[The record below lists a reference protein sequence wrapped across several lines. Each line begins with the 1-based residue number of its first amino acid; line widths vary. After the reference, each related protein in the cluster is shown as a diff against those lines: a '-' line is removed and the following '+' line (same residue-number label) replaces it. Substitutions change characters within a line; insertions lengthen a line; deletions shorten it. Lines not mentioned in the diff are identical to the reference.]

1 MPIFKISLQY
11 TLACSV
17 LKEGRRK
24 LKIGREKPM
33 TRMTRDPFMG
43 QKVKG
48 QGHQAN

>member
-1 MPIFKISLQY
+1 MPIFKISLLN
-11 TLACSV
+11 TLARSV
-17 LKEGRRK
+17 LIEGRRK

-33 TRMTRDPFMG
+33 TRMTVTPFMG